1 MGVLDG
7 IRVLDLSRFVAGPYC
22 AMLLADM
29 GAEVVKIERP
39 GEGER
44 TRAIEPGV
52 DGQSFYC
59 FVVNRNKQGL
69 TLDYTRPAGM
79 EILHELIRQADVL
92 VENFRPGVMEAL
104 GCGWDV
110 VHRLNPRLV
119 MVRISGFGQDGPM
132 AHRQCFDAV
141 AQAESGIMDLTGQ
154 PDGPPTM
161 AGTTII
167 DYTTGM
173 YAAMGALAALFER
186 SRSGVGQMVDVSLLD
201 SATSLLLSALPE
213 RAMAN
218 LPLPRRGNRDRFS
231 APSNTFLS
239 ADDRWVLI
247 NCTDDAM
254 FVRLAALMG
263 QPELPNDPR
272 FADRPARV
280 AHRDEIE
287 GIVAQWCRRQPA
299 DAIIAA
305 LTEISIPC
313 AKVATIDEVLTN
325 PQLRHRRQ
333 VVEVQHQSGAR
344 VPMQGVTIQL
354 SRTPLTIRSALPY
367 VGEHTDQVL
376 RAWLGYSEARLAELR
391 QAGTI

>member
-104 GCGWDV
+104 GCDWDV

>member
-69 TLDYTRPAGM
+69 TLDYTRPDGM

>member
-1 MGVLDG
+1 
-7 IRVLDLSRFVAGPYC
+7 
-22 AMLLADM
+22 
-29 GAEVVKIERP
+29 
-39 GEGER
+39 
-44 TRAIEPGV
+44 
-52 DGQSFYC
+52 
-59 FVVNRNKQGL
+59 
-69 TLDYTRPAGM
+69 
-79 EILHELIRQADVL
+79 
-92 VENFRPGVMEAL
+92 
-104 GCGWDV
+104 
-110 VHRLNPRLV
+110 
-119 MVRISGFGQDGPM
+119 M